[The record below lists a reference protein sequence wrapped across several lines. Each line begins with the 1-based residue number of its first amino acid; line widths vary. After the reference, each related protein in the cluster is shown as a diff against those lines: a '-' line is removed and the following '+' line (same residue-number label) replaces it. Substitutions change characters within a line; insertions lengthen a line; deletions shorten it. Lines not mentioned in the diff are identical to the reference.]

1 MIPVLSVSEMRQIDE
16 KAIGNNTAIG
26 YSYMLRAGVGL
37 YDEVKRLVPDARHGE
52 MAVLCGKGN
61 NGGDGF
67 VVARLLLEAGY
78 RVMCFGLCH
87 PDQLKGEA
95 RLAFDQYTARKG
107 NFLMLDDSEDLCNL
121 PKYTLIIDALLGTG
135 LNGNPH
141 GLFAET
147 IEAIN
152 QSGVPVLAIDT
163 PSGLDNDSGIPGTPC
178 VKANATVAMGFPK
191 IGAYFYPGKSFIGN
205 YCIKDLGYP
214 DEIVEET
221 RPNFFLPTSENL
233 RKLLPARKPSGSKFD
248 HGVAAMLCGSK
259 GMTGSAALA
268 SIAALRTGCGMVHL
282 ASPQSAIPA
291 LSAMLK
297 EIVLHAMAETD
308 NGAPAFDAFGPITEL
323 AKTSQCLCIGPGISH
338 EEETG
343 RLIRELVKAIEIP
356 IVLDADGINAYKA
369 RAYELKNKKS
379 SLLITPHKGEW
390 SRLFG
395 ALPDSPIN
403 AVKTLKEK
411 AQEYAMTIL
420 YKGNPTLVADP
431 SGKAYLLPFGNSGMA
446 TAGCGDVL
454 SGIITSLVAQGCG
467 LTDAAL
473 IGAYLHGEAG
483 NAARNE
489 FGEYSMIAGDI
500 VDNIYKAIK
509 TLTE

>member
-1 MIPVLSVSEMRQIDE
+1 MIPVLSVSEMRLIDE
-16 KAIGNNTAIG
+16 KAIGNNAAIG

-37 YDEVKRLVPDARHGE
+37 YNEAKRLAPDPRHGE
-52 MAVLCGKGN
+52 IAVLCGKGN

-141 GLFAET
+141 GIFAET

-152 QSGVPVLAIDT
+152 QSGVPVLAVDT
-163 PSGLDNDSGIPGTPC
+163 PSGLDNDTGNPGNPC
-178 VKANATVAMGFPK
+178 IKANVTVATGFPK
-191 IGAYFYPGKSFIGN
+191 IGAYFYPGKSFTGN

-221 RPNFFLPTSENL
+221 QPGFFLPTSENL
-233 RKLLPARKPSGSKFD
+233 RTLLPARKPWGSKFD

-259 GMTGSAALA
+259 GMAGSAALA

-297 EIVLHAMAETD
+297 EIVLHALAETD
-308 NGAPAFDAFGPITEL
+308 TGTPAFDAFGSITDL

-343 RLIRELVKAIEIP
+343 RLVRELVKNLDLP
-356 IVLDADGINAYKA
+356 IILDADGINAFRGRVPEMKD
-369 RAYELKNKKS
+369 RS
-379 SLLITPHKGEW
+379 SRLLITPHKGEW
-390 SRLFG
+390 TRLFG
-395 ALPDSPIN
+395 ALTDNPID

-411 AQEYAMTIL
+411 AREYTMTIL
-420 YKGNPTLVADP
+420 YKGSPTLVADP
-431 SGKAYLLPFGNSGMA
+431 HGKAYLLPFGNSGMA
-446 TAGCGDVL
+446 TAGCGDAL
-454 SGIITSLVAQGCG
+454 SGIISSLVAQGCG
-467 LTDAAL
+467 LTDAA
-473 IGAYLHGEAG
+473 IVGAYIHGEAG

-509 TLTE
+509 TLTG